1 MKLTNF
7 AFFADENISPVV
19 VGFLRNNGCDVKDAH
34 GANMVSAKDTD
45 WLALAYTENRVIITQ
60 DSDFSQLVFTQ
71 PINFIGIIFLRPG
84 SFYADF
90 HIQTLSAL
98 LAENIEVQDPF
109 IITAKNSN
117 NNIQVK
123 IRHF

>member
-1 MKLTNF
+1 MKLTSF

-19 VGFLRNNGCDVKDAH
+19 VDFLRNNGYDIKDAH
-34 GANMVSAKDTD
+34 DANMVSAKDIE
-45 WLALAYTENRVIITQ
+45 WLALSCEENRVIITQ

-84 SFYADF
+84 SFYAAF

-98 LAENIEVQDPF
+98 LAENIEVEVPF
-109 IITAKNSN
+109 IITAKNNN